1 MSNRILLTTEE
12 LIQEANQLDKAVS
25 QNKSVIEKCD
35 GIVKNLL
42 PGWEGTAQTEFAN
55 SWNTKR
61 SALVKVTEG
70 MEDLGKKIRSF
81 ANNMAST
88 EKRSTSSAQAL
99 ASV

>member
-61 SALVKVTEG
+61 GAIVKLTEG
-70 MEDLGKKIRSF
+70 MEDLAKKIRAF
-81 ANNMAST
+81 ANTMASR
-88 EKRSTSSAQAL
+88 ERLSTSSARAL
-99 ASV
+99 ANV